1 MNSGKSR
8 SFETNPSPTVST
20 KCVACGAQFEASFMA
35 LALDRLATHQDTSKG
50 CGL

>member
-8 SFETNPSPTVST
+8 SFETNPSPTMTT
-20 KCVACGAQFEASFMA
+20 KCVACGEQFEASFMA
-35 LALDRLATHQDTSKG
+35 LALDRIATHQDGK